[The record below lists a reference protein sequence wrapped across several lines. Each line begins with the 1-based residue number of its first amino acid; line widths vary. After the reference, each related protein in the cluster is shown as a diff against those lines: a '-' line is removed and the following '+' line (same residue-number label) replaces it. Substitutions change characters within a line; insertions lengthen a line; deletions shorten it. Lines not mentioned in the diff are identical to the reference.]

1 MIELYKRF
9 FFIFILLIL
18 QSCSGGK
25 IGNFLESSFE
35 NIEEEIQIENNLVDA
50 NKNTYSSEIDILNE
64 VNLENEDN
72 SLVTEEINDID
83 LLENIG
89 NDFDM
94 EENNY
99 VNDDFETNSNYEE
112 LNSEESKIN
121 YESYRI
127 ILILKDAD
135 PTSPIESLTKILR
148 EYQFNFEIEK
158 IERYSETNEQN

>member
-1 MIELYKRF
+1 MIELYKRCF
-9 FFIFILLIL
+9 FVFILLIL
-18 QSCSGGK
+18 QACSGGK
-25 IGNFLESSFE
+25 IGNFLESSFK
-35 NIEEEIQIENNLVDA
+35 NIEQEIQIENNLVDA

-83 LLENIG
+83 ILENIG

>member
-1 MIELYKRF
+1 MIELYKRCF
-9 FFIFILLIL
+9 FVFILLIL

-35 NIEEEIQIENNLVDA
+35 NIEEEIQIENNLVNA
-50 NKNTYSSEIDILNE
+50 NKNTYSNEIDMLNE
-64 VNLENEDN
+64 DNLENEDN
-72 SLVTEEINDID
+72 LLETEEINDMDI
-83 LLENIG
+83 LENIG
-89 NDFDM
+89 YDFEI